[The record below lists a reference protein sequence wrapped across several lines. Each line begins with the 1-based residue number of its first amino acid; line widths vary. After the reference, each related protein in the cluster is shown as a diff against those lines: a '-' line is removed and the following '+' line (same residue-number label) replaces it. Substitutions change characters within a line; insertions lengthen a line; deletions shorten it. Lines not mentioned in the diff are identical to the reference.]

1 MSAPSAA
8 EHTVD
13 PAPPGPPPPDAVRA
27 QLRLAVGVG
36 QIAYG
41 VLRLRRSKAGWY
53 HLALGGRQVV
63 QSRLDAAGLFSP
75 VADSAVDSLHVATM
89 LGVALVRPHR
99 RRTALL
105 GAAHAAAWAA
115 LDLAFTRGMPAIP
128 PEVLA
133 KISA

>member
-1 MSAPSAA
+1 
-8 EHTVD
+8 
-13 PAPPGPPPPDAVRA
+13 
-27 QLRLAVGVG
+27 VG
-36 QIAYG
+36 QLAYG

-89 LGVALVRPHR
+89 LGVALLRPNH

-105 GAAHAAAWAA
+105 GAAHAAVWAA
-115 LDLAFTRGMPAIP
+115 LDLAFTRGMPAVP
-128 PEVLA
+128 PEA
-133 KISA
+133 PPKISA

>member
-1 MSAPSAA
+1 VSAPSAA
-8 EHTVD
+8 ERAVE

-36 QIAYG
+36 QLAYG

-53 HLALGGRQVV
+53 HLVLGGRQVV
-63 QSRLDAAGLFSP
+63 QSRFDAAGLLSP
-75 VADSAVDSLHVATM
+75 VADSAIDSLHVATM
-89 LGVALVRPHR
+89 LAVALLRPSR

-105 GAAHAAAWAA
+105 GAAHAAAWAG
-115 LDLAFTRGMPAIP
+115 LDLAFTRGVPAIP

-133 KISA
+133 KIHA